1 MSLDMLNL
9 PQPTVIADAMVPQI
23 FQVHHH
29 QWETHD
35 VFTLALKA
43 VNTDQPFHFAP
54 GQFNMLYAFGVGE
67 AAISISGD
75 PHQSEYLI
83 HTIRSV
89 GNVTQALS
97 RLQPGDALGVRGPFG
112 QAWPMATAIG
122 QDVILIAGGIGIAPL
137 RPVIYQVLAQR
148 EKYGQVVIV
157 FGTRTPKDLIFAAEF
172 QRWRSRFDL
181 QGLVTVSAAESAWRG
196 NVGVVTNLLKRA
208 EFDSSKAIAMIC
220 GPEIM
225 MKFAILELSKLG
237 MAAESMY
244 VTMERN
250 MKCAIGFCGHCQLG
264 PNFICKDGPVFRY
277 DQMRFWLEQREV

>member
-112 QAWPMATAIG
+112 QAWPMTTAIG
-122 QDVILIAGGIGIAPL
+122 QDVVLIAGGIGIAPL
-137 RPVIYQVLAQR
+137 RPAIYQVLQER
-148 EKYGQVVIV
+148 ENYGRVVILL
-157 FGTRTPKDLIFAAEF
+157 GTRTPQDLIFEAEL
-172 QRWRSRFDL
+172 QHWRSRFDL
-181 QGLVTVSAAESAWRG
+181 QVLATVSAAQPAWHG
-196 NVGVVTNLLKRA
+196 NVGVVTNLLKRV
-208 EFDSSKAIAMIC
+208 EFDPSQAIVMMC

-237 MAAESMY
+237 VAAESMY
-244 VTMERN
+244 LTMERN